1 RRHHAVP
8 RAGRRPVGLRTAR
21 PELQRRSRGPRRLLP
36 RHVRRPHPRRRR
48 PRAGAGRRQRGHRRV
63 ARPAPGPAQP
73 GRGLAS
79 IRPRPAWIRRGSAV
93 DPTRPRARSAVPS
106 SYGAPYEL
114 GAVVRVR
121 QTRLRRRGL
130 TGSRSPGAPSRAGAP
145 GRRIPGPAPPRP
157 HALATTHADEL
168 VAPYRAR
175 TVHRTRWAPL
185 YEFAGRGLRK
195 RPPTGAP
202 RERPARTVALA
213 ATHGDQ
219 LVASYRPRT
228 VHRTSWAR
236 SYEFAGRRT
245 LRAQAALAYLVDLA
259 DRGPGAGADRGGRR
273 GEAGGRRAA
282 RRVLSQ
288 PSRSRSHAMSA
299 P

>member
-1 RRHHAVP
+1 M
-8 RAGRRPVGLRTAR
+8 
-21 PELQRRSRGPRRLLP
+21 
-36 RHVRRPHPRRRR
+36 
-48 PRAGAGRRQRGHRRV
+48 
-63 ARPAPGPAQP
+63 
-73 GRGLAS
+73 
-79 IRPRPAWIRRGSAV
+79 

-121 QTRLRRRGL
+121 QTRLRRRRGL

-145 GRRIPGPAPPRP
+145 GRRIPGPAPPARTP
-157 HALATTHADEL
+157 ALATTHADEL

-175 TVHRTRWAPL
+175 TVHRTSWAPL
-185 YEFAGRGLRK
+185 YELAGRGLRK
-195 RPPTGAP
+195 RRRPPTGAP
-202 RERPARTVALA
+202 RRRPARTVALA

-245 LRAQAALAYLVDLA
+245 LRAQAALAYLVELA

-299 P
+299 PCSTSAPGVSTTAGAPASRTTARRSSAGMWP